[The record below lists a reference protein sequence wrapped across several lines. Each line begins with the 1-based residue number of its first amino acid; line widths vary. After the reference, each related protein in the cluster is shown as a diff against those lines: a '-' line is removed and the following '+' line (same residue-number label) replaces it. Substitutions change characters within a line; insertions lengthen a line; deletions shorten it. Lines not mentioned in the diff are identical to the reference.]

1 VKTGVAIG
9 GFVVQKIGP
18 EKRPDMQGAGM
29 QKLIETERDI
39 AVAVQSLQAECEVMR
54 RIVPLTGTP
63 PLRRQRYGFDGLVW
77 IIIGQQ
83 VSVAA
88 GNAIWNKLAT
98 NFPERS
104 PAILLAAPDDALRA
118 SGLSAPKMRTVRA
131 ISQAMMDG
139 SLDLEALRTME
150 ADAAKAVMTRIKGV
164 GPWTADIYLMFCLGH
179 ADAFAPGDL
188 ALQEAIRMAFR
199 LDERPTDREIGL
211 IAERWRP
218 WRAVAARLLWAY
230 YKVEKEREG
239 VGA

>member
-1 VKTGVAIG
+1 MQTLIESQSDIEVGVA
-9 GFVVQKIGP
+9 
-18 EKRPDMQGAGM
+18 A
-29 QKLIETERDI
+29 
-39 AVAVQSLQAECEVMR
+39 LQRECEVMR

-63 PLRRQRYGFDGLVW
+63 PLRRQRHGLDGLIW

-88 GNAIWNKLAT
+88 GNAIWNKLAA

-104 PAILLAAPDDALRA
+104 PAIFLAAEDDALRG
-118 SGLSAPKMRTVRA
+118 SGLSAPKIRTVRA
-131 ISQAMMDG
+131 IAQALTDG
-139 SLDLEALRTME
+139 SLDLEVLRSMD
-150 ADAAKAVMTRIKGV
+150 ADAAKASMTRIKGI

-188 ALQEAIRMAFR
+188 ALQEAIRIAFR
-199 LDERPTDREIGL
+199 LPERPTDREIGL
-211 IAERWRP
+211 IAVRWRP

>member
-1 VKTGVAIG
+1 MPAPAI
-9 GFVVQKIGP
+9 Q
-18 EKRPDMQGAGM
+18 R
-29 QKLIETERDI
+29 LIETDADI
-39 AVAVQSLQAECEVMR
+39 ADGVRELQAECEVMR
-54 RIVPLTGTP
+54 RVVPLTGAP

-88 GNAIWNKLAT
+88 GNAIWNKLVA

-104 PAILLAAPDDALRA
+104 PDIFLMAEEGALKG
-118 SGLSAPKMRTVRA
+118 SGLSGPKIRTIRA
-131 ISQAMMDG
+131 ISEAMQAGM
-139 SLDLEALRTME
+139 
-150 ADAAKAVMTRIKGV
+150 AKATMTKVKGI

-230 YKVEKEREG
+230 YKVQKEREG

>member
-1 VKTGVAIG
+1 MPARS
-9 GFVVQKIGP
+9 VQ
-18 EKRPDMQGAGM
+18 R
-29 QKLIETERDI
+29 LIETDADI
-39 AVAVQSLQAECEVMR
+39 ADGVRELQAECEVMR
-54 RIVPLTGTP
+54 RVVPLTGTP

-88 GNAIWNKLAT
+88 GNAIWNKLVA

-104 PAILLAAPDDALRA
+104 PDIFLIAEEGALKG
-118 SGLSAPKMRTVRA
+118 SGLSGPKIRTIRA
-131 ISQAMMDG
+131 ISEAMQAG
-139 SLDLEALRTME
+139 TLDLEALRDMD
-150 ADAAKAVMTRIKGV
+150 ADMAKATMTKVKGI

-230 YKVEKEREG
+230 YKVQKEREG